1 MLNVLLTIDTEVY
14 PLHPNWREENL
25 AADLARDIDGQT
37 DQGNFGLS
45 FQLELLRAH
54 NLTASFFVESLF
66 ASAVGPAPLAK
77 IVDQIQSAQS
87 EVQLHLHPEW
97 LAWTDH
103 PALPA
108 HGRHELRQFTAA
120 EQSTLIAAGLTNL
133 AAAGSKTIRAFRA
146 GDFAANRDTLTAL
159 NQNGLVYDTSYNPC
173 YPNSL
178 ADAQELLSSVQPTHV
193 EGLHEFPVTFWKD
206 RLGNTRH
213 AQLCRSSSAELQ
225 GALLAAHRANW
236 HSFVIVSHSFELLKN
251 RRQRIS
257 NPAPDHII
265 VHRFKNLC
273 RFLDDHR
280 DKFRTCG
287 FNDLD
292 PAELPETLHEK
303 PLRSPLRRTFWRVAE
318 QAYRR
323 IA

>member
-25 AADLARDIDGQT
+25 ATDLARDIDGRT
-37 DQGNFGLS
+37 PQGNFGLS
-45 FQLELLRAH
+45 FQLNLLRAH

-66 ASAVGPAPLAK
+66 ASAAGLAPLTK

-103 PALPA
+103 PILPPN
-108 HGRHELRQFTAA
+108 HRQQLRQFTAT

-133 AAAGSKTIRAFRA
+133 GAAGSKTIHAFRA
-146 GDFAANRDTLTAL
+146 GDFAANSDTLTAL
-159 NQNGLVYDTSYNPC
+159 NQNGLRYDTSYNAC
-173 YPNSL
+173 YPNSFT
-178 ADAQELLSSVQPTHV
+178 DAPQLSALQPTQIAN
-193 EGLHEFPVTFWKD
+193 LHEFPISYWKD
-206 RLGNTRH
+206 CLGNTRH
-213 AQLCRSSSAELQ
+213 AQLCSTSSSELQ

-257 NPAPDHII
+257 NPTPDPI
-265 VHRFKNLC
+265 VVNRFKSLC
-273 RFLDDHR
+273 QFLDDHR
-280 DKFRTCG
+280 DKFHTCG

-292 PAELPETLHEK
+292 PAEIPQTQIEE
-303 PLRSPLRRTFWRVAE
+303 PLRSPVRRTLWRFAE

>member
-25 AADLARDIDGQT
+25 AADLARDIDGRT
-37 DQGNFGLS
+37 SQGNFGLS
-45 FQLELLRAH
+45 FQLNLLRAH

-66 ASAVGPAPLAK
+66 ASAVGLAPLNK

-97 LAWTDH
+97 LAWTDR
-103 PALPA
+103 PILP
-108 HGRHELRQFTAA
+108 HNHRHQLRQFTAA
-120 EQSTLIAAGLTNL
+120 EQFTLIATGLTNL

-146 GDFAANRDTLTAL
+146 GDFAANSDTLTAL
-159 NQNGLVYDTSYNPC
+159 NQNGLLYDTSYNPC

-178 ADAQELLSSVQPTHV
+178 SDAPELSAAQPTRV
-193 EGLHEFPVTFWKD
+193 ANLHEFPVSHWKD

-213 AQLCRSSSAELQ
+213 AQLCSTSSAELQ
-225 GALLAAHRANW
+225 GALLAAHRADW
-236 HSFVIVSHSFELLKN
+236 HSFIIVSHSFELLKN
-251 RRQRIS
+251 RRQRIA
-257 NPAPDHII
+257 NPAPDPI
-265 VHRFKNLC
+265 VVNRFKNLC
-273 RFLDDHR
+273 RFLDEHR
-280 DKFRTCG
+280 DKFQTCG

-292 PAELPETLHEK
+292 PAEIPETAQEK
-303 PLRSPLRRTFWRVAE
+303 PLRSPVRRTLWRVAE

-323 IA
+323 LT

>member
-1 MLNVLLTIDTEVY
+1 M
-14 PLHPNWREENL
+14 ENL
-25 AADLARDIDGQT
+25 AGDVARDIDGQT

-45 FQLELLRAH
+45 FQLNLLRAH
-54 NLTASFFVESLF
+54 HLTASFFVESLF
-66 ASAVGPAPLAK
+66 ASAVGLAPLSR

-97 LAWTDH
+97 LAWTDQ
-103 PALPA
+103 PILP
-108 HGRHELRQFTAA
+108 HNQREQLRHFTAA

-133 AAAGSKTIRAFRA
+133 TAAGSKTIRAFRA

-159 NQNGLVYDTSYNPC
+159 HQNGLLYDTSYNPC
-173 YPNSL
+173 YANSL
-178 ADAQELLSSVQPTHV
+178 ADAHELTSAVQPVHIA
-193 EGLHEFPVTFWKD
+193 GLHEFPVSFWKD

-213 AQLCRSSSAELQ
+213 AQLCSSSSAELQ

-236 HSFVIVSHSFELLKN
+236 HSFIIVSHSFELLKN

-257 NPAPDHII
+257 NPAPDPI
-265 VHRFKNLC
+265 VVNRFKSLC

-292 PAELPETLHEK
+292 PGDFPETIREK
-303 PLRSPLRRTFWRVAE
+303 PLRSPVRRTLWRVAE

-323 IA
+323 LT